1 MHMVDIGKK
10 KVTKREAIAE
20 SRVYLKATSMSAIK
34 SKKIPKGE
42 VGDFI
47 YPEVDH
53 IGMTLNKY
61 FKVIDSVL
69 GAEVVYTFDKPFNY
83 GSNYTPIIPLVG
95 HIAFNLPGFEGII
108 KKDVI
113 TAILR
118 IDKNLNTS
126 ELLGTSGPAFF
137 TLQIYD
143 HWIQNFSRSDDI
155 IHTATW
161 GARIHEHSVMV
172 GALVLLNFMNK
183 SVNPM
188 LAGCF
193 DATYGG
199 GVLIPSV
206 DFIMGDN
213 WRLKIEAD
221 LFFPNGEKQ
230 VTNPIQQDIETHTN
244 FFGYFANN
252 SQLMLRLTRQF

>member
-1 MHMVDIGKK
+1 M
-10 KVTKREAIAE
+10 
-20 SRVYLKATSMSAIK
+20 
-34 SKKIPKGE
+34 
-42 VGDFI
+42 
-47 YPEVDH
+47 
-53 IGMTLNKY
+53 
-61 FKVIDSVL
+61 
-69 GAEVVYTFDKPFNY
+69 
-83 GSNYTPIIPLVG
+83 
-95 HIAFNLPGFEGII
+95 NLPGFEGII

-126 ELLGTSGPAFF
+126 ELLGTSGPTFF

-143 HWIQNFSRSDDI
+143 NWIQNFSRSDDV

-161 GARIHEHSVMV
+161 GARIHEHSVMI
-172 GALVLLNFMNK
+172 GALMMLNFRNN
-183 SVNPM
+183 SVVPM

-199 GVLIPSV
+199 GCLIPSV
-206 DFIMGDN
+206 EFVMGDN

-221 LFFPNGEKQ
+221 VFFPNGEKR
-230 VTNPIQQDIETHTN
+230 VTNPIQQDIETNTN